1 MAHHTGVLAALQVS
15 STQHPLC
22 HLLGVG
28 CGTLLIGQEG
38 EVHTLEIVWIRD
50 CGPGRDA
57 AAARPH
63 TSLRL
68 WSSGPQ
74 APPPVHP
81 CARALRCQH
90 TLIWLDA
97 APAGGV
103 AGGPQLGF
111 LGGQTQ
117 DLHVLCELDG
127 LLQTEQH
134 EVVAVVLSWLA
145 GVVFQEA
152 QVESRVW
159 EVLTDTGELGRVFVL
174 KQVVA
179 TQPDLVIAGG
189 RRGWRP

>member
-1 MAHHTGVLAALQVS
+1 M
-15 STQHPLC
+15 
-22 HLLGVG
+22 
-28 CGTLLIGQEG
+28 
-38 EVHTLEIVWIRD
+38 
-50 CGPGRDA
+50 
-57 AAARPH
+57 
-63 TSLRL
+63 
-68 WSSGPQ
+68 
-74 APPPVHP
+74 
-81 CARALRCQH
+81 
-90 TLIWLDA
+90 
-97 APAGGV
+97 
-103 AGGPQLGF
+103 GF